1 MPKYKC
7 NLESVLKNKN
17 MTKSKLADMV
27 GLSGGAISRYI
38 NGTHIP
44 NLAIAYDIAVAL
56 RTKLIDIWPRQK

>member
-7 NLESVLKNKN
+7 NLEQVLKDKHI
-17 MTKSKLADMV
+17 KKKKLADMV
-27 GLSGGAISRYI
+27 GLTQGAISRYI

-44 NLAIAYDIAVAL
+44 NLAIAYEIAVAL